1 MMKRHIRLM
10 TILILVLISTF
21 PVIVIANSM
30 EPPGTVLIIEG
41 KATSID
47 AWIEKGEDEIHG
59 RRIQYPL
66 ETQYWFDAFDTYYN
80 ADDIT
85 IVVKVDNEI
94 GEFSLRQFTQYHNT
108 YTYNI
113 KSGLLIEGKSEIR
126 SIILVMLRVLLTLI
140 IEGIIFYLFGFRNR
154 KSWMLFIIINLIT
167 QISLNIYINN
177 LEVAVSY
184 PLIILIVSELWVF
197 IAEIISFS
205 IIVTENRIGRRIGY
219 AVVANLV
226 SLVLGGLLLTLLPI

>member
-1 MMKRHIRLM
+1 
-10 TILILVLISTF
+10 
-21 PVIVIANSM
+21 
-30 EPPGTVLIIEG
+30 
-41 KATSID
+41 
-47 AWIEKGEDEIHG
+47 
-59 RRIQYPL
+59 
-66 ETQYWFDAFDTYYN
+66 
-80 ADDIT
+80 
-85 IVVKVDNEI
+85 
-94 GEFSLRQFTQYHNT
+94 
-108 YTYNI
+108 
-113 KSGLLIEGKSEIR
+113 
-126 SIILVMLRVLLTLI
+126 
-140 IEGIIFYLFGFRNR
+140 
-154 KSWMLFIIINLIT
+154 MLFIIINLIT